1 MDWRNRFARDAT
13 FQALE
18 EQQPEKITA
27 EEGAKAL
34 VEQVAKK
41 KRKKPTSSSSFDY
54 QSDY

>member
-1 MDWRNRFARDAT
+1 MDWRNRFGRDAT

>member
-18 EQQPEKITA
+18 EQQSEKITA

-34 VEQVAKK
+34 VEQAAKK
-41 KRKKPTSSSSFDY
+41 KRKKSASSGFDY